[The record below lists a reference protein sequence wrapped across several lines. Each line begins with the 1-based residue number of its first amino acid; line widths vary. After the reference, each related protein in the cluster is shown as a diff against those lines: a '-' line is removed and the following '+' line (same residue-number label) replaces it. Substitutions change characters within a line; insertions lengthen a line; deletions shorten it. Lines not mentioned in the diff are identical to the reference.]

1 MKRIKVAALAT
12 AVVACGALIASAGA
26 ASADQ
31 GAPQSKDIV
40 GAGSDTIQYALDN
53 IADGYKPTTG
63 PFVSGYNAAASA
75 RLVSID
81 ATKPGTG
88 PGTGLQYGLGD
99 TVPLR
104 VSGATIARPNGSGAG
119 KSLLYGAGN
128 NTNINFARSSG
139 ANNATENS
147 AGLWMFPFAV
157 DGLSV
162 AVNAGTTNAPAG
174 IDLNDVKAIYTGA
187 ATTWG
192 ALPDHPVTGAAAGNT
207 IHAYI
212 PQPNSGTRNFFIAS
226 LGITDALVGTNVLGT
241 FGGIAVEEHDPSP
254 LAGDADAI
262 APFSEARANTAP
274 AAGVVQLL
282 TTNFYYTRAVYNV
295 VRSADLSKAF
305 VGQIFGPSGYICSP
319 AAKGLINAAGFQQLQ
334 SSAAGG
340 ACGVAT
346 QTAPTNLAH
355 S

>member
-1 MKRIKVAALAT
+1 MKRIKAVALAT
-12 AVVACGALIASAGA
+12 AVLACGALVATAGS

-31 GAPQSKDIV
+31 GAPQAKDIV

-53 IADGYKPTTG
+53 LADGAKPATG
-63 PFVSGYNAAASA
+63 PFVSGYNASASA

-88 PGTGLQYGLGD
+88 PGTGLPYGLND
-99 TVPLR
+99 VVQLR
-104 VSGATIARPNGSGAG
+104 ASGATIARPNGSGAG
-119 KSLLYGAGN
+119 KNLLYGPTN

-139 ANNATENS
+139 ANSAAENS

-162 AVNAGTTNAPAG
+162 AANAGTTNAPAA

-192 ALPDHPVTGAAAGNT
+192 ALPDHPVTGAAATRT

-212 PQPNSGTRNFFIAS
+212 PQVNSGTRNFFIQT
-226 LGITDALVGTNVLGT
+226 LGITDAQIGGNVLGQ
-241 FGGIAVEEHDPSP
+241 FGGVDVEEHDPSP
-254 LAGDADAI
+254 LQGDPDAI

-274 AAGVVQLL
+274 ALGEVQLL

-295 VRSADLSKAF
+295 VRAADLNKTF
-305 VGQIFGPSGYICSP
+305 VGGIFGPTGFICSSS
-319 AAKGLINAAGFQQLQ
+319 AKALINAAGFQQLQ
-334 SSAAGG
+334 SASQGG